1 VLINEFSNKWIF
13 LEKNKPISM
22 PTSKHWV
29 INPSDELP
37 PIVDEKGFGSR
48 PPLTVVQMLKQTVN
62 KFGSEKAYAI
72 KRPVNVS
79 NFFRINICYLSVFRD
94 KFQKTGS
101 SLPGMIIIVMHKPL
115 LNP

>member
-1 VLINEFSNKWIF
+1 
-13 LEKNKPISM
+13 M

-48 PPLTVVQMLKQTVN
+48 PPLTVIQMLKQTVN
-62 KFGSEKAYAI
+62 KFGSEKAYVI

-79 NFFRINICYLSVFRD
+79 NYFLLGLISAVISVILLGLGTNPRRLAILYLE
-94 KFQKTGS
+94 
-101 SLPGMIIIVMHKPL
+101 
-115 LNP
+115 